1 MSQPA
6 QQRPSSLPQPG
17 ARGWRFW
24 TIFPP
29 LCIATLFSAL
39 ESTVTSTS
47 LPEITASL
55 HAGSNYTWFVNGYLL
70 TSTVFIPLYG
80 QFAQVFGRRWPAMVA
95 VAIFTL
101 GSGIS
106 GGANSTAMLI
116 AGRLVQGLG
125 GAGIGTMTNLII
137 SDLVSVRERGKY
149 QGIIFG
155 TFGIGIAIGPVIGG
169 AIAQSGHWRWVF
181 WLNLPLGGVTL
192 VLQFIFLQITF
203 RKVFTFTQKVKQI
216 DWIGNFVLI
225 GAMIAILIAL
235 SWADTVY
242 AWSDWHILVPFL
254 VGFAGLFAFHAFEA
268 TRFCRVPTIPG
279 RLFRNRTSA
288 VTLLNTFLSSMLT
301 YWRSYFLPVY
311 FQGVLLVSPQRSG
324 VLLLP
329 SVLIAAP
336 AAILSGFALSHFG
349 RYKPIHLL
357 GYALMTLG
365 TGLYI
370 DYDAHSSLAKV
381 VLYQMVAGFGGGI
394 LLTTFLPA
402 VQGANPA
409 KDLVP
414 ASATWAYLRALG
426 SIWGI
431 AIPSAIFNSRVSYYV
446 QARVSDPSVRGALG
460 GGGAYAHVSAAYI
473 RALPDG
479 VREEV
484 VGAYTSAMKNVWEVC
499 VVFCAVAVLLTL
511 LEEEIPMRTA
521 AVEGDSVL
529 KEKKEEEA
537 GGADPANTAGASG
550 EKDAEAGRVEE
561 TIPVA
566 SSSEGSG
573 NDWVKSGGREALF
586 ASGVGVKKDGENG
599 PEA

>member
-1 MSQPA
+1 PA
-6 QQRPSSLPQPG
+6 QQRPPPLPQPA

-47 LPEITASL
+47 LPEITSSL
-55 HAGSNYTWFVNGYLL
+55 NAGSNYTWFVNGYLL
-70 TSTVFIPLYG
+70 TSTVFIPFYG

-192 VLQFIFLQITF
+192 VLQFIFLQVTF
-203 RKVFTFTQKVKQI
+203 RKVFTLAQKIRQI
-216 DWIGNFVLI
+216 DWIGNLLLI

-254 VGFAGLFAFHAFEA
+254 LGFAGLAAFHAFEA
-268 TRFCRVPTIPG
+268 WPRFCRVPTIPG

-288 VTLLNTFLSSMLT
+288 VTLINTFLSSMLT

-349 RYKPIHLL
+349 RYKPIHIL

-370 DYDAHSSLAKV
+370 DYDADSSLAKV
-381 VLYQMVAGFGGGI
+381 VLYQMIAGFGGGI

-402 VQGANPA
+402 VQGANPP

-414 ASATWAYLRALG
+414 ASATWAYLRAFG

-446 QARVSDPSVRGALG
+446 QSRVSDAAVRAQLE
-460 GGGAYAHVSAAYI
+460 GGGAYSHVSAAYI
-473 RALPDG
+473 KALPDA
-479 VREEV
+479 VRQEV
-484 VGAYTSAMKNVWEVC
+484 VGAYTSAMRNVWEVC
-499 VVFCAVAVLLTL
+499 LAFCAVALLLTL

-521 AVEGDSVL
+521 AEQGDSGLKERKKREVEGTGVNN
-529 KEKKEEEA
+529 A
-537 GGADPANTAGASG
+537 GADAA
-550 EKDAEAGRVEE
+550 
-561 TIPVA
+561 
-566 SSSEGSG
+566 
-573 NDWVKSGGREALF
+573 
-586 ASGVGVKKDGENG
+586 
-599 PEA
+599 

>member
-1 MSQPA
+1 MSQTA
-6 QQRPSSLPQPG
+6 QPRPPPLPQPA

-47 LPEITASL
+47 LPEITSSL
-55 HAGSNYTWFVNGYLL
+55 NAGSNYTWFVNGYLL
-70 TSTVFIPLYG
+70 TSTVFIPFYG

-192 VLQFIFLQITF
+192 VLQFIFLQVTF
-203 RKVFTFTQKVKQI
+203 RRVFTFAQKIRQI
-216 DWIGNFVLI
+216 DWIGNLMLI
-225 GAMIAILIAL
+225 GAMVAILIAL

-254 VGFAGLFAFHAFEA
+254 LGFAGLAGFHAFEA
-268 TRFCRVPTIPG
+268 WPRFCRVPTIPG

-288 VTLLNTFLSSMLT
+288 VTLINTFLSSMLT

-336 AAILSGFALSHFG
+336 AAILSGVALSHFG
-349 RYKPIHLL
+349 RYKPIHIL

-370 DYDAHSSLAKV
+370 DYDADSSLAKV
-381 VLYQMVAGFGGGI
+381 VLYQMIAGFGGGI

-402 VQGANPA
+402 VQGANPP

-414 ASATWAYLRALG
+414 ASATWAYLRAFG

-446 QARVSDPSVRGALG
+446 QSRVSDAAVRAQLE
-460 GGGAYAHVSAAYI
+460 GGGAYSHVSAAYI
-473 RALPDG
+473 KALPDG
-479 VREEV
+479 VRQEV
-484 VGAYTSAMKNVWEVC
+484 VGAYTSAMRNVWEVC
-499 VVFCAVAVLLTL
+499 VAFCAVALLLTF

-521 AVEGDSVL
+521 AEQGDSAL
-529 KEKKEEEA
+529 KERKK
-537 GGADPANTAGASG
+537 
-550 EKDAEAGRVEE
+550 
-561 TIPVA
+561 
-566 SSSEGSG
+566 
-573 NDWVKSGGREALF
+573 REAE
-586 ASGVGVKKDGENG
+586 GEG
-599 PEA
+599 PGSRRDVA